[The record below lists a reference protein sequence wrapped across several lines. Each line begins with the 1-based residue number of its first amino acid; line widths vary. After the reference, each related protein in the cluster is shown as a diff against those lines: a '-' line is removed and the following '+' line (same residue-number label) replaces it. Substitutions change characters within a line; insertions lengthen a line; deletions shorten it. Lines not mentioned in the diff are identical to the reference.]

1 MEQPSDYNTPDR
13 NERPDKSDK
22 EKKAVIGIT
31 HGDYNGISYEVI
43 IKTFMEPRMLEICTP
58 VVYGSSKIAS
68 YHRKALNINE
78 FNFNLIRKAEGAPA
92 RRANIINVTDQE
104 VKIDLGES
112 SEAAGK
118 LAVAALDMAVEDL
131 KKGHINALVTAP
143 INKKNIQSPTFDFKG
158 HTEYLG
164 EKFHTNDYMMM
175 MVSDKIRI
183 GFVTGHCP
191 ISEIAAS
198 VTAENVLRKLIILN
212 NSLIRDFGISR
223 PKIAVLGLNPHAG
236 DRGVIGF
243 EEEKILAPALKKAA
257 ENNILAFGPYPSDG
271 FFAATSYSNF
281 DGILAMY
288 HDQGMIPFKIIAFDS
303 GVNFTAGLPY
313 VRTSPAHGTAY
324 EIAGKN
330 EANPESFRHA
340 IYMAIDLWNQRREYE
355 MLTANPLKVKN
366 PSHDEPRES

>member
-1 MEQPSDYNTPDR
+1 MESHPDHS
-13 NERPDKSDK
+13 NKDKFDKTERQDK

-31 HGDYNGISYEVI
+31 HGDFNGISYEVI

-92 RRANIINVTDQE
+92 KRANIINVTDQE

-112 SEAAGK
+112 SETAGK
-118 LAVAALDMAVEDL
+118 LAVSALDMAVEDL
-131 KKGHINALVTAP
+131 KSGHINALVTAP
-143 INKKNIQSPTFDFKG
+143 INKKNIQSPSFDFKG
-158 HTEYLG
+158 HTEYLA
-164 EKFHTNDYMMM
+164 EKFHSNDFMMM

-183 GFVTGHCP
+183 GFVTGHSP
-191 ISEIAAS
+191 IKDVAKDIT
-198 VTAENVLRKLIILN
+198 VENVMRKLIILN
-212 NSLIRDFGISR
+212 NSLIRDFGIRR

-236 DRGVIGF
+236 DRGVIGN
-243 EEEKILAPALKKAA
+243 EEDTVIGPAVRKASS
-257 ENNILAFGPYPSDG
+257 ENILAFGPYPADG
-271 FFAATSYSNF
+271 FFAATSFKDF

-288 HDQGMIPFKIIAFDS
+288 HDQGMIAFKLLAFDS

-340 IYMAIDLWNQRREYE
+340 VFMAIDIWNQRKEYDE
-355 MLTANPLKVKN
+355 LHANPLPYKS
-366 PSHDEPRES
+366 PSNDEPRES